1 MDVKE
6 QTRKAYE
13 LFGKGDMETFFNE
26 MIDDNIVWTFPGKE
40 GVHPLSGVHKGK
52 QAMMAAMSKI
62 PAIWPNFHLKILDM
76 ISEGNKVFVRVHAT
90 ADNMDTMFGHYF
102 ESTDEGKT
110 KIYENVEFQSN
121 PEVGL
126 LALFPKDGKES
137 IMYSGLSF
145 QIEMDEGS
153 SKESYEMAQKAHSM
167 SKEQM
172 KMMLERETG
181 PTDRF
186 SSSFG

>member
-1 MDVKE
+1 MF
-6 QTRKAYE
+6 KA
-13 LFGKGDMETFFNE
+13 KK
-26 MIDDNIVWTFPGKE
+26 IIVFMP
-40 GVHPLSGVHKGK
+40 
-52 QAMMAAMSKI
+52 
-62 PAIWPNFHLKILDM
+62 
-76 ISEGNKVFVRVHAT
+76 
-90 ADNMDTMFGHYF
+90 
-102 ESTDEGKT
+102 DEGKT

-153 SKESYEMAQKAHSM
+153 AKESYEKAQKAHSM

>member
-62 PAIWPNFHLKILDM
+62 PSLWPNFHLKILDM

-90 ADNMDTMFGHYF
+90 ADNMDTIFGHYF
-102 ESTDEGKT
+102 ESSDEGKT
-110 KIYENVEFQSN
+110 R
-121 PEVGL
+121 
-126 LALFPKDGKES
+126 
-137 IMYSGLSF
+137 IMMTFDDTLSMF
-145 QIEMDEGS
+145 N
-153 SKESYEMAQKAHSM
+153 A
-167 SKEQM
+167 M
-172 KMMLERETG
+172 KK
-181 PTDRF
+181 
-186 SSSFG
+186 

>member
-6 QTRKAYE
+6 RTRKAYE

-90 ADNMDTMFGHYF
+90 ADN
-102 ESTDEGKT
+102 
-110 KIYENVEFQSN
+110 IC
-121 PEVGL
+121 L
-126 LALFPKDGKES
+126 LYTSPSPRDRS
-137 IMYSGLSF
+137 LSR
-145 QIEMDEGS
+145 MPS
-153 SKESYEMAQKAHSM
+153 SA
-167 SKEQM
+167 
-172 KMMLERETG
+172 
-181 PTDRF
+181 
-186 SSSFG
+186 

>member
-62 PAIWPNFHLKILDM
+62 PTIWPNFHLKILDM

-102 ESTDEGKT
+102 ESSDEGKT
-110 KIYENVEFQSN
+110 KVMMTF
-121 PEVGL
+121 
-126 LALFPKDGKES
+126 DDT
-137 IMYSGLSF
+137 LSMF
-145 QIEMDEGS
+145 NAV
-153 SKESYEMAQKAHSM
+153 SYTH
-167 SKEQM
+167 
-172 KMMLERETG
+172 LTL
-181 PTDRF
+181 PTKRIV
-186 SSSFG
+186 

>member
-90 ADNMDTMFGHYF
+90 ADSAERIRLSRLPLIRGVTR
-102 ESTDEGKT
+102 
-110 KIYENVEFQSN
+110 
-121 PEVGL
+121 
-126 LALFPKDGKES
+126 FPARAPHRSCPGRQD
-137 IMYSGLSF
+137 
-145 QIEMDEGS
+145 
-153 SKESYEMAQKAHSM
+153 
-167 SKEQM
+167 
-172 KMMLERETG
+172 
-181 PTDRF
+181 
-186 SSSFG
+186 

>member
-110 KIYENVEFQSN
+110 KVMMTFDDTLSMFNAMGKWDFSRNVIIEF
-121 PEVGL
+121 P
-126 LALFPKDGKES
+126 
-137 IMYSGLSF
+137 
-145 QIEMDEGS
+145 
-153 SKESYEMAQKAHSM
+153 SYEIALKWYNSDEY
-167 SKEQM
+167 KPIRQM
-172 KMMLERETG
+172 RLDNAEGNLIIVKG
-181 PTDRF
+181 I
-186 SSSFG
+186 